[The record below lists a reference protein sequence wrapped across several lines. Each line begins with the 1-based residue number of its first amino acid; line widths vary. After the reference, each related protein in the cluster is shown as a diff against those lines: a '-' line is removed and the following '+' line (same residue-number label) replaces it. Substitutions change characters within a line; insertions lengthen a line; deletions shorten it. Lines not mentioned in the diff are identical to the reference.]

1 MAMKINFKRLVL
13 FDDLIKKYAIV
24 QSLWNILK
32 WDSSSFLHIFIFV
45 LRQFQQIEMVNRIEK

>member
-13 FDDLIKKYAIV
+13 FDDLIKKYAVV

-32 WDSSSFLHIFIFV
+32 WDSSPYLHVFI
-45 LRQFQQIEMVNRIEK
+45 LC